1 MPSMKNKSFKA
12 GGLALSLAVGFSGCS
27 NLSPGENAGIFGGL
41 TAVAVGV
48 PLAASGVD
56 PNIGIPITLGAAA
69 LAATTAYI
77 YAKYQAD
84 ENQRRIAEA
93 RARLYLAQRAQDRR
107 EEQAAADR
115 ATSRQAARKSAPSRY
130 IAVET
135 DPGNDYK
142 GKSAVMIYDTK
153 SEELV
158 GNNVYDLKS
167 APKSGTVSKY
177 DTVQAEYVGTG
188 A

>member
-1 MPSMKNKSFKA
+1 MNNNPFKA
-12 GGLALSLAVGFSGCS
+12 AGAALVLAVGFSGCS
-27 NLSPGENAGIFGGL
+27 NLSPGENAGVFGGL

-48 PLAASGVD
+48 PLAAAGVD
-56 PNIGIPITLGAAA
+56 PAIGIPITLGAAA

-77 YAKYQAD
+77 YAKHQAD

-93 RARLYLAQRAQDRR
+93 RARLYLA
-107 EEQAAADR
+107 EQAKQQREDEAE
-115 ATSRQAARKSAPSRY
+115 AARAANQRVSKKKTPPRY

-135 DPGNDYK
+135 DRGGDYK

-153 SEELV
+153 SEQLV

-167 APKSGTVSKY
+167 APKTGTVSKY
-177 DTVQAEYVGTG
+177 DTVQAEYVGKG
-188 A
+188 V

>member
-1 MPSMKNKSFKA
+1 MNSHTIKA
-12 GGLALSLAVGFSGCS
+12 AGVAALLAVGFSGCS
-27 NLSPGENAGIFGGL
+27 NLSPGENAGVFGGL

-48 PLAASGVD
+48 PLAAAGVD
-56 PNIGIPITLGAAA
+56 PAIGIPVTIGAAA

-77 YAKYQAD
+77 YAKHQAN

-93 RARLYLAQRAQDRR
+93 RARLYLAQ
-107 EEQAAADR
+107 QAKQQQEDEAE
-115 ATSRQAARKSAPSRY
+115 AARAATASAKKKKASPPRY

-135 DPGNDYK
+135 DRGSEYK

-153 SEELV
+153 SEQLV

-167 APKSGTVSKY
+167 APKTGTVSKY